1 MSEFAQIITAI
12 GFLITAI
19 GTVWNGRKITEVKDE
34 VKTINSQTIAQLAD
48 ADETRRIDKIPKDKQ
63 TLLEKSHLRDTE

>member
-1 MSEFAQIITAI
+1 MSEFAQIITAL
-12 GFLITAI
+12 GFFITAV

-48 ADETRRIDKIPKDKQ
+48 ADETRRIDKIPKKDR
-63 TLLEKSHLRDTE
+63 TRLEKSHLKDTK